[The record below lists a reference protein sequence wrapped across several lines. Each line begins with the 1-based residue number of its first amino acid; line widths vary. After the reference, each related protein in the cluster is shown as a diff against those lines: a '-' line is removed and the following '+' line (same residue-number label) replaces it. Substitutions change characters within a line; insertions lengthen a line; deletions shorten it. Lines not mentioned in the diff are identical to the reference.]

1 MSILISVFFFESRPL
16 TSYPHNVL
24 FLEGEENFSMPT
36 LFLGRRHFSLFP
48 PESIRCQG
56 LWRKLITCGILA
68 PAEENERI
76 ESWRKI
82 IIPQVTHSVRTYTA
96 PPPPPVHTHWH
107 TCQFT
112 LAVGVRIEFSLNHQ
126 FTFLVAWLTH
136 FFFSSKKDMGNTKVP
151 NLMTPREVGFL
162 GHPGWVVR
170 CTSRSH
176 SMDCI
181 EFSTVT
187 HTSNF
192 HARRCLTSN
201 DNRCAQ
207 RYNNEVHNSQHW

>member
-96 PPPPPVHTHWH
+96 LFPPPLSSPHTL
-107 TCQFT
+107 TYLSVYTSCRGT
-112 LAVGVRIEFSLNHQ
+112 NRIFPQSSIYLSGSLINP
-126 FTFLVAWLTH
+126 
-136 FFFSSKKDMGNTKVP
+136 FFFFLRKNNMGNTKVP
-151 NLMTPREVGFL
+151 NLMTPREVRFP

-181 EFSTVT
+181 VFHGHSTK
-187 HTSNF
+187 
-192 HARRCLTSN
+192 
-201 DNRCAQ
+201 
-207 RYNNEVHNSQHW
+207 